1 MSHAEHAVRLGE
13 QFAGPAAVAV
23 YNAQLL
29 TDARETAA
37 QLQSALV
44 SRAAIDQAIGI
55 IRSGAGSAEDAF
67 DRLRRISQSKNT
79 STSP

>member
-1 MSHAEHAVRLGE
+1 
-13 QFAGPAAVAV
+13 
-23 YNAQLL
+23 
-29 TDARETAA
+29 
-37 QLQSALV
+37 V